1 MSTEFTA
8 VIFNKKANRVRLVRY
23 VSTLLMALAVTFGA
37 QAQELPKVI
46 KLIVPFAPG
55 ASNDLFARALAQRL
69 SAKLDI
75 TVIVENKPGAGGV
88 IGADFVSKSA
98 PDGATLLFTSNA
110 LTTTAAVQRKLP
122 YDPLTDLSPIA
133 MVAKSGLILLVR
145 TDGPYRNASDLL
157 QAMRDP
163 TNKITYGSSGV
174 GSVNHV
180 STELLNAMASTS
192 ALHLPYK
199 GLSLALIDMIGGRVD
214 FIITTVAS
222 SGSQL
227 RAGKVKALAV
237 TSAERSPF
245 NPELA
250 PMAELVTGYS
260 SEIWW
265 GVLAPAK
272 TPKALIEKLNA
283 DIRAVTAESDMQKLF
298 AQEAALATD
307 LGSAEFTNRI
317 RNEIALWKKVVR
329 ERNIQPE

>member
-1 MSTEFTA
+1 M
-8 VIFNKKANRVRLVRY
+8 ANNLRLVRY
-23 VSTLLMALAVTFGA
+23 VSTLLMALAVTLSA

-46 KLIVPFAPG
+46 KVVVPFAPG

-75 TVIVENKPGAGGV
+75 TMIVENKPGAGGV

-133 MVAKSGLILLVR
+133 MVANSGLILLVR
-145 TDGPYRNASDLL
+145 TDGPYQNTSDLL
-157 QAMRDP
+157 RAMRDP

-180 STELLNAMASTS
+180 STELLNAMAGTS

-250 PMAELVTGYS
+250 PMAELVAGYS

-265 GVLAPAK
+265 GVLAPAN
-272 TPKALIEKLNA
+272 TPKALIEKLN
-283 DIRAVTAESDMQKLF
+283 INVRAVTAEPDMQKLF

-307 LGSAEFTNRI
+307 LSSAEFTNRI
-317 RNEIALWKKVVR
+317 RNEIAVWKKVVR

>member
-1 MSTEFTA
+1 MKIKLSLLKYA
-8 VIFNKKANRVRLVRY
+8 LIFFLGV
-23 VSTLLMALAVTFGA
+23 LAMPGT

-46 KLIVPFAPG
+46 KMVVPFAPG
-55 ASNDLFARALAQRL
+55 ASNDLFARALAQKL
-69 SAKLDI
+69 STKLEL
-75 TVIVENKPGAGGV
+75 TVIVENRPGAGGV
-88 IGADFVSKSA
+88 IGADFVAKAA

-122 YDPLTDLSPIA
+122 YDPEKDLAPIA
-133 MVAKSGLILLVR
+133 MVASSGLILLVR
-145 TDGPYRNASDLL
+145 TDGPYTDTATLV

-163 TNKITYGSSGV
+163 KNKMTYGSSGI

-180 STELLNAMASTS
+180 STELLHSMAGTT

-214 FIITTVAS
+214 FLITTVAS

-227 RAGKVKALAV
+227 RAGKVKALGV
-237 TSAERSPF
+237 TSLGRSPF

-250 PMAELVTGYS
+250 PMADIVPGYS

-265 GVLAPAK
+265 GVFAPAA
-272 TPKALIEKLNA
+272 TSKAIIERLNKE
-283 DIRAVTAESDMQKLF
+283 IRQVTAEPDMQKLF
-298 AQEAALATD
+298 AQEAALATTLTAAD
-307 LGSAEFTNRI
+307 FAQRI
-317 RNEIALWKKVVR
+317 KTEIALWKKVVQ

>member
-1 MSTEFTA
+1 M
-8 VIFNKKANRVRLVRY
+8 ANNLRLVRY
-23 VSTLLMALAVTFGA
+23 VSTLLMALAVTLSA

-46 KLIVPFAPG
+46 KVVVPFAPG

-75 TVIVENKPGAGGV
+75 TMIVENKPGAGGV

-133 MVAKSGLILLVR
+133 MVANSGLILLVR
-145 TDGPYRNASDLL
+145 TDGPYQNTSDLL
-157 QAMRDP
+157 RAMRDP

-180 STELLNAMASTS
+180 STELLNAMAGTS

-250 PMAELVTGYS
+250 PMAELVAGYS

-265 GVLAPAK
+265 GVLAPAN
-272 TPKALIEKLNA
+272 TPKALIEKLNVNV
-283 DIRAVTAESDMQKLF
+283 RAVTAEPDMQKLF

-307 LGSAEFTNRI
+307 LSSAEFTNRI
-317 RNEIALWKKVVR
+317 RNEIAIWKKVVR

>member
-1 MSTEFTA
+1 M
-8 VIFNKKANRVRLVRY
+8 ANNLRLVRY
-23 VSTLLMALAVTFGA
+23 ISTLLMALAVTLSA

-46 KLIVPFAPG
+46 KLVVPFAPG

-75 TVIVENKPGAGGV
+75 TMIVENKPGAGGV

-133 MVAKSGLILLVR
+133 MVANSGLILLVR
-145 TDGPYRNASDLL
+145 TDGPYQNTSHLL
-157 QAMRDP
+157 RAMRDP

-180 STELLNAMASTS
+180 STELLNAMAGTS

-250 PMAELVTGYS
+250 PMAELVAGYS

-265 GVLAPAK
+265 GVLAPAN
-272 TPKALIEKLNA
+272 TPKALIEKLN
-283 DIRAVTAESDMQKLF
+283 INVRAVTAEPDMQKLF

-307 LGSAEFTNRI
+307 LSSAEFTNRI
-317 RNEIALWKKVVR
+317 RNEIAIWKKVVR

>member
-1 MSTEFTA
+1 MKIKLSLLKYA
-8 VIFNKKANRVRLVRY
+8 LIFFLGV
-23 VSTLLMALAVTFGA
+23 LAMPGT

-46 KLIVPFAPG
+46 KMVVPFAPG
-55 ASNDLFARALAQRL
+55 ASNDLFARALAQKL
-69 SAKLDI
+69 STKLEL
-75 TVIVENKPGAGGV
+75 TVIVENRPGAGGV
-88 IGADFVSKSA
+88 IGADFVAKAA

-122 YDPLTDLSPIA
+122 YDPEKDLAPIA
-133 MVAKSGLILLVR
+133 MVASSGLILLVR
-145 TDGPYRNASDLL
+145 TDGPYTDTATLV

-163 TNKITYGSSGV
+163 KNKMTYGSSGI

-180 STELLNAMASTS
+180 STELLHSMAGTT

-214 FIITTVAS
+214 FLITTVAS

-227 RAGKVKALAV
+227 RAGKVKALGV
-237 TSAERSPF
+237 TSLGRSPF

-250 PMAELVTGYS
+250 PMADIVPGYS

-265 GVLAPAK
+265 GVFAPAATSK
-272 TPKALIEKLNA
+272 TIIERLNKE
-283 DIRAVTAESDMQKLF
+283 IRQVTAEPDMQKLF
-298 AQEAALATD
+298 AQEAALATTLTAAD
-307 LGSAEFTNRI
+307 FAQRI
-317 RNEIALWKKVVR
+317 KTEIALWKKVVQ

>member
-1 MSTEFTA
+1 M
-8 VIFNKKANRVRLVRY
+8 ANNLRLVRY
-23 VSTLLMALAVTFGA
+23 VSTLLMALAVTLSA

-46 KLIVPFAPG
+46 KVIVPFAPG

-75 TVIVENKPGAGGV
+75 TMIVENKPGAGGV

-133 MVAKSGLILLVR
+133 MVANSGLILLVR
-145 TDGPYRNASDLL
+145 TDGPYQNTSHLL
-157 QAMRDP
+157 RAMRDP

-180 STELLNAMASTS
+180 STELLNAMAGTS

-250 PMAELVTGYS
+250 PMAELVAGYS

-265 GVLAPAK
+265 GVLAPAN
-272 TPKALIEKLNA
+272 TPKALIEKLNVNV
-283 DIRAVTAESDMQKLF
+283 RAVTAEPDMQKLF

-307 LGSAEFTNRI
+307 LSSAEFTNRI
-317 RNEIALWKKVVR
+317 RNEIAVWKKVVR

>member
-1 MSTEFTA
+1 MKNRLNLLRCALTLIAGLLLPLSTT
-8 VIFNKKANRVRLVRY
+8 
-23 VSTLLMALAVTFGA
+23 
-37 QAQELPKVI
+37 AQEFPKVI
-46 KLIVPFAPG
+46 KLVVPFAPG

-69 SAKLDI
+69 SAKLDF
-75 TVIVENKPGAGGV
+75 TMIVENRAGAGGV
-88 IGADFVSKSA
+88 IGADFVSKA
-98 PDGATLLFTSNA
+98 TPDGSTLLFTSNA

-122 YDPLTDLSPIA
+122 YDPLTDLAPVA

-145 TDGPYRNASDLL
+145 TDGPYGNTAELL

-163 TNKITYGSSGV
+163 KNKMTYGSSGV

-180 STELLNAMASTS
+180 STELLNSMAGTS

-227 RAGKVKALAV
+227 RAGKVKALSV

-250 PMAELVTGYS
+250 PMADLVPGYS

-265 GVLAPAK
+265 GVFAPAN
-272 TPKALIEKLNA
+272 TPKALVERLNA
-283 DIRAVTAESDMQKLF
+283 EIRNVTAEPEMQKLF
-298 AQEAALATD
+298 AQEAALATT
-307 LGSAEFTNRI
+307 LSSPEFGRRI
-317 RNEIALWKKVVR
+317 QDEIALWKKVVR

>member
-1 MSTEFTA
+1 M
-8 VIFNKKANRVRLVRY
+8 ANNLRLVRY
-23 VSTLLMALAVTFGA
+23 VSTLLMALAVTLSA

-46 KLIVPFAPG
+46 KVVVPFAPG

-75 TVIVENKPGAGGV
+75 TMIVENKPGAGGV

-133 MVAKSGLILLVR
+133 MVANSGLILLVR
-145 TDGPYRNASDLL
+145 TDGPYQNTSDLL
-157 QAMRDP
+157 RAMRDP

-180 STELLNAMASTS
+180 STELLNAMAGTS

-250 PMAELVTGYS
+250 PMAELVAGYS

-265 GVLAPAK
+265 GVLAPAN
-272 TPKALIEKLNA
+272 TPKALIEKLNVNV
-283 DIRAVTAESDMQKLF
+283 RAVTAEPDMQKLF

-307 LGSAEFTNRI
+307 LSSAEFTNRI
-317 RNEIALWKKVVR
+317 RNEIAVWKKVVR

>member
-1 MSTEFTA
+1 M
-8 VIFNKKANRVRLVRY
+8 ANNLRLVRY
-23 VSTLLMALAVTFGA
+23 VSTLLMALAVTLSA

-46 KLIVPFAPG
+46 KVVVPFAPG

-75 TVIVENKPGAGGV
+75 TMIVENKPGAGGV

-133 MVAKSGLILLVR
+133 MVANSGLILLVR
-145 TDGPYRNASDLL
+145 TDGPYQNTSHLL
-157 QAMRDP
+157 RAMRDP

-180 STELLNAMASTS
+180 STELLNAMAGTS

-250 PMAELVTGYS
+250 PMAELVAGYS

-265 GVLAPAK
+265 GVLAPAN
-272 TPKALIEKLNA
+272 TPKALIEKLN
-283 DIRAVTAESDMQKLF
+283 INVRAVTAEPDMQKLF

-307 LGSAEFTNRI
+307 LSSAEFTNRI
-317 RNEIALWKKVVR
+317 RNEIAIWKKVVR

>member
-1 MSTEFTA
+1 M
-8 VIFNKKANRVRLVRY
+8 ANNLRLVRY
-23 VSTLLMALAVTFGA
+23 VSTLLMALAVTLSA

-46 KLIVPFAPG
+46 KVVVPFAPG

-75 TVIVENKPGAGGV
+75 TMIVENKPGAGGV

-133 MVAKSGLILLVR
+133 MVANSGLILLVR
-145 TDGPYRNASDLL
+145 TDGPYQNTSHLL
-157 QAMRDP
+157 RAMRDP

-180 STELLNAMASTS
+180 STELLNAMAGTS

-227 RAGKVKALAV
+227 RADKVKALAV

-250 PMAELVTGYS
+250 PMAELVAGYS

-265 GVLAPAK
+265 GVLAPAN
-272 TPKALIEKLNA
+272 TPKALIEKLN
-283 DIRAVTAESDMQKLF
+283 INVRAVTAEPDMQKLF

-307 LGSAEFTNRI
+307 LSSAEFTNRI
-317 RNEIALWKKVVR
+317 RNEIAIWKKVVR

>member
-1 MSTEFTA
+1 MKIKSSLLKYA
-8 VIFNKKANRVRLVRY
+8 L
-23 VSTLLMALAVTFGA
+23 TLSLGALAMSGT

-46 KLIVPFAPG
+46 KMVVPFAPG
-55 ASNDLFARALAQRL
+55 ASNDLFARALAQKL
-69 SAKLDI
+69 STKLER

-88 IGADFVSKSA
+88 IGADFVSKAA

-122 YDPLTDLSPIA
+122 YDPEKDLAPIA
-133 MVAKSGLILLVR
+133 MVANSGLILLVR
-145 TDGPYRNASDLL
+145 TDGPYTDTATLV

-163 TNKITYGSSGV
+163 KNKMTYGSSGI

-180 STELLNAMASTS
+180 STELLHSMAGST

-214 FIITTVAS
+214 FLITTVAS
-222 SGSQL
+222 SGTQL
-227 RAGKVKALAV
+227 RAGKVKALGV
-237 TSAERSPF
+237 TSLDRSPF

-250 PMAELVTGYS
+250 PMADIVPGYS

-265 GVLAPAK
+265 GVFAPAA
-272 TPKALIEKLNA
+272 TSKAIIERLNKE
-283 DIRAVTAESDMQKLF
+283 IRQVTAEPDMQKLF
-298 AQEAALATD
+298 AQEAALATTLTAAD
-307 LGSAEFTNRI
+307 FAQRI
-317 RNEIALWKKVVR
+317 KTEIALWKKVVQ

>member
-1 MSTEFTA
+1 M
-8 VIFNKKANRVRLVRY
+8 ANNLRLVRY
-23 VSTLLMALAVTFGA
+23 VSTLLMALAVTLSA

-46 KLIVPFAPG
+46 KVVVPFAPG

-75 TVIVENKPGAGGV
+75 TMIVENKPGAGGV

-133 MVAKSGLILLVR
+133 MVANSGLILLVR
-145 TDGPYRNASDLL
+145 TDGPYQNTSDLL
-157 QAMRDP
+157 RAMRDP

-180 STELLNAMASTS
+180 STELLNAMAGTS

-245 NPELA
+245 NPELG
-250 PMAELVTGYS
+250 PMAELVAGYS

-265 GVLAPAK
+265 GILAPAN
-272 TPKALIEKLNA
+272 TPKALIEKLNVNV
-283 DIRAVTAESDMQKLF
+283 RAVTAEPDMQKLF

-307 LGSAEFTNRI
+307 LSSAEFTNRI
-317 RNEIALWKKVVR
+317 RNEIAVWKKVVR

>member
-1 MSTEFTA
+1 M
-8 VIFNKKANRVRLVRY
+8 
-23 VSTLLMALAVTFGA
+23 
-37 QAQELPKVI
+37 
-46 KLIVPFAPG
+46 
-55 ASNDLFARALAQRL
+55 
-69 SAKLDI
+69 
-75 TVIVENKPGAGGV
+75 IVENKAGAGGV
-88 IGADFVSKSA
+88 IGADFVSKA
-98 PDGATLLFTSNA
+98 NPDGSTLLFTSNA

-122 YDPLTDLSPIA
+122 YDPLTDLAPVA
-133 MVAKSGLILLVR
+133 MVAKSGLIVLVR
-145 TDGPYRNASDLL
+145 TDGPYGNTAELL

-163 TNKITYGSSGV
+163 KNKMTYGSSGV

-180 STELLNAMASTS
+180 STELLNSMAGTS

-227 RAGKVKALAV
+227 RAGKVKALSV

-250 PMAELVTGYS
+250 PMADLVPGYS

-265 GVLAPAK
+265 GVLAPAN
-272 TPKALIEKLNA
+272 TPKALVERLNTE
-283 DIRAVTAESDMQKLF
+283 IRNVTAEPEMQKLF
-298 AQEAALATD
+298 AQEAALATT
-307 LGSAEFTNRI
+307 LSSSEFARRI
-317 RNEIALWKKVVR
+317 QDEIALWKKVVR

>member
-1 MSTEFTA
+1 M
-8 VIFNKKANRVRLVRY
+8 ANNLRLVRY
-23 VSTLLMALAVTFGA
+23 VSTLLMALAVTLSA

-46 KLIVPFAPG
+46 KLVVPFAPG

-69 SAKLDI
+69 STKLNI
-75 TVIVENKPGAGGV
+75 TMIVENKPGAGGV

-133 MVAKSGLILLVR
+133 MVANSGLILLVR
-145 TDGPYRNASDLL
+145 TDGPYQNTSDLL
-157 QAMRDP
+157 RAMRDP

-180 STELLNAMASTS
+180 STELLNAMAGTS

-250 PMAELVTGYS
+250 PMAELVAGYS

-265 GVLAPAK
+265 GVLAPAN
-272 TPKALIEKLNA
+272 TPKALIEKLNVNV
-283 DIRAVTAESDMQKLF
+283 RAVTAEPDMQKLF

-307 LGSAEFTNRI
+307 LSSAEFTNRI
-317 RNEIALWKKVVR
+317 RNEIAVWKKVVR

>member
-1 MSTEFTA
+1 
-8 VIFNKKANRVRLVRY
+8 
-23 VSTLLMALAVTFGA
+23 
-37 QAQELPKVI
+37 
-46 KLIVPFAPG
+46 
-55 ASNDLFARALAQRL
+55 
-69 SAKLDI
+69 
-75 TVIVENKPGAGGV
+75 
-88 IGADFVSKSA
+88 
-98 PDGATLLFTSNA
+98 
-110 LTTTAAVQRKLP
+110 
-122 YDPLTDLSPIA
+122 
-133 MVAKSGLILLVR
+133 MVANSGLILLVR
-145 TDGPYRNASDLL
+145 TDGPYQNTSDLL
-157 QAMRDP
+157 RAMRDP

-180 STELLNAMASTS
+180 STELLNAMAGTS

-250 PMAELVTGYS
+250 PMAELVAGYS

-265 GVLAPAK
+265 GVLAPAN
-272 TPKALIEKLNA
+272 TPKALIEKLNVNV
-283 DIRAVTAESDMQKLF
+283 RAVTAEPDMQKLF

-307 LGSAEFTNRI
+307 LSSAEFTNRI
-317 RNEIALWKKVVR
+317 RNEIAVWKKVVR